1 MKQFH
6 WQVRFGLVLLAL
18 SALLFGITYLL
29 TGDLRA
35 IGTWFLQSLAF
46 MPLEVLLVTV
56 ILSELLRI
64 TERRKLQDKMNVLI
78 GVFFSEV
85 GAGLLQLLLSFGRQT
100 QKLQPDLQLAA
111 NWSDKDFA
119 KARAFLQTKDFQIDS
134 QQGDLAALRSL
145 LLPEKRWILQLLES
159 PILAEFEGFTNLIW
173 ALVHLIEELA
183 FRPDLQQLSLP
194 DAQHLSGDIQR
205 VYVPLIGAWMEYM
218 KHLSRHYPYLYSLAI
233 RTNPFNPQASVEI
246 R

>member
-6 WQVRFGLVLLAL
+6 WQVRFGLALLAL
-18 SALLFGITYLL
+18 SALLYGITFAI
-29 TGDLRA
+29 TGDLRS

-64 TERRKLQDKMNVLI
+64 TERRKLQEKRNVLI
-78 GVFFSEV
+78 GAFFSGA
-85 GAGLLQLLLSFGRQT
+85 GAGLLQLLLRFDPQA
-100 QKLQPDLQLAA
+100 QKLQPDLQLTA
-111 NWSDKDFA
+111 NWSDRDFA
-119 KARAFLQTKDFQIDS
+119 NARAFVLTQDFHMDS
-134 QQGDLAALRSL
+134 QHGDLVALRSL

-173 ALVHLIEELA
+173 ALIHLIEELA
-183 FRPDLQQLSLP
+183 FRSDLQRLSLP
-194 DAQHLSGDIQR
+194 DYKHLSGDIQR
-205 VYVPLIGAWMEYM
+205 VYVPLIGAWLEYM

-233 RTNPFNPQASVEI
+233 RTNPFDPHASVEI
-246 R
+246 T